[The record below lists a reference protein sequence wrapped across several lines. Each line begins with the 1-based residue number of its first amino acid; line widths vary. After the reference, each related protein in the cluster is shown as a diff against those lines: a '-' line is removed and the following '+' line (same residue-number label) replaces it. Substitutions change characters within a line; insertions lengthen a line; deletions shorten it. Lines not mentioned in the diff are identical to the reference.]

1 MMKKLVPLGH
11 HDFPVTNFTR
21 ICILG
26 LQPVTYMQSLSHFSN
41 TLSYLNLFIINHIWS
56 LYIENT
62 IQMEDK
68 RNTLIKLKQLGILQN
83 RR

>member
-1 MMKKLVPLGH
+1 MPLGH
-11 HDFPVTNFTR
+11 HDSPVTNLTR

-26 LQPVTYMQSLSHFSN
+26 LQPVTCMQSLSRFSN
-41 TLSYLNLFIINHIWS
+41 TLSYLNLLIINHTWS

-68 RNTLIKLKQLGILQN
+68 RNTLIKLTQLGILQN

>member
-1 MMKKLVPLGH
+1 MQKLMQLGH
-11 HDFPVTNFTR
+11 RDFPVINLTG

-26 LQPVTYMQSLSHFSN
+26 LEPVTYMQSLSHFSN
-41 TLSYLNLFIINHIWS
+41 TPSYLNLFIINHIWS

-68 RNTLIKLKQLGILQN
+68 RNTLIKPKQVGYFKT
-83 RR
+83 